1 MALTQSNSHAFQSGE
16 LVTATKLNNVKVVQT
31 DTSSNNDSFTGSA
44 GQLTYDTTNNKLRVH
59 DGSTAG
65 GNEIGA
71 GDGGVDTSSLAN
83 NSVTTAKIADG
94 AITSAKLA
102 SGVGGGGASFP
113 SDDIFYAPTG
123 VTSISDTRKSNLL
136 ITNSSA
142 GSTLQTQINNA
153 SSPYGNIVIG
163 KNAGRS
169 MTSTGSH
176 QIGANIAIGDRA
188 LDDIFH
194 SIPADNGCGGAVAIG
209 GNAMCGYTGIRSIGI
224 GFGAGK
230 VSDSA
235 LNPYDNCSQIGAN
248 SVATGDNQVVLGN
261 SSISSLRC
269 NVQTISSLSDERTK
283 KDISDNEL
291 GLNFI
296 KALKTVKFKK
306 KNPKD
311 WEESILENRFK
322 DEGKEDEI
330 ALSKDDPK
338 LYRGLIAQ
346 DVEKVLADQNI
357 GEWDG
362 FEDDGG
368 LKRLGYSSL
377 VVPLIKA
384 VQELSARVETL
395 ESQLA

>member
-1 MALTQSNSHAFQSGE
+1 MALTQSNSHKFESGE

-31 DTSSNNDSFTGSA
+31 DTATNNNSFTGTA
-44 GQLTYDTTNNKLRVH
+44 GQLTYDTTSNKLRVH
-59 DGSTAG
+59 DGTTAG
-65 GNEIGA
+65 GNEVGA
-71 GDGGVDTSSLAN
+71 GDGGVTSSSLADN
-83 NSVTTAKIADG
+83 AVTTAKIADG
-94 AITSAKLA
+94 AVTSAKLA
-102 SGVGGGGASFP
+102 GGASQGFP

-123 VTSISDTRKSNLL
+123 ITSIADTRKSNLL
-136 ITNSSA
+136 ITNA
-142 GSTLQTQINNA
+142 GAGATLQGQINA
-153 SSPYGNIVIG
+153 SSSPYGNIVIG

-169 MTSTGSH
+169 MTSTGSD

-194 SIPADNGCGGAVAIG
+194 NIPADNGCGGAIAIG
-209 GNAMCGYTGIRSIGI
+209 ANSMCGFTGIRSIGI

-230 VSDSA
+230 VSDTA

-248 SVATGDNQVVLGN
+248 SVATDDNQVVLGN

-269 NVQTISSLSDERTK
+269 NVQTISSLSDKRTK

-291 GLNFI
+291 GLKFI
-296 KALKTVKFKK
+296 NALKTVQFKK

-322 DEGKEDEI
+322 DEGKEAEI

-357 GEWDG
+357 EEWDG

-395 ESQLA
+395 EGQLA